1 MIIHPNGSDP
11 HSHAACPIFV
21 LSRLLRP
28 EATITS
34 LIDNTITLNATLSD
48 PLIISWICTNRFWIL
63 CEGNKSVGHH
73 IYLYSPTHSII
84 GNILSDIRPFTFVL
98 GLNETEGTISIT
110 RKALALYSVFNIFS
124 ILGSQRLCRYGVV
137 LRIIIQPVSP
147 Y

>member
-1 MIIHPNGSDP
+1 MGATHIAMLP
-11 HSHAACPIFV
+11 ARF
-21 LSRLLRP
+21 LSFTGC
-28 EATITS
+28 EARNYAYFPF
-34 LIDNTITLNATLSD
+34 IDNTITLNATLSD

-84 GNILSDIRPFTFVL
+84 GNTLSDIRPFTFVL
-98 GLNETEGTISIT
+98 GLNETEGTISIN

-137 LRIIIQPVSP
+137 HG
-147 Y
+147 